1 MESRLL
7 HLLRRRWWG
16 HFVDTPCRVYLGVLL
31 KDDLGPAIKLFHGG
45 GLTRL
50 PILCVPILIEAEGTR
65 GLVDTFDVEV
75 LAYGAP
81 VDGSHPLDIF

>member
-1 MESRLL
+1 VESRLL
-7 HLLRRRWWG
+7 HLLRGRWG
-16 HFVDTPCRVYLGVLL
+16 HFVGTPCRVDLGVLL

-50 PILCVPILIEAEGTR
+50 PFLRFPILIEAEGTR
-65 GLVDTFDVEV
+65 GLVDTFDVEL

-81 VDGSHPLDIF
+81 VDCSHPLDIF

>member
-1 MESRLL
+1 VESQLL
-7 HLLRRRWWG
+7 HLLRGRWG
-16 HFVDTPCRVYLGVLL
+16 HFGGSPCRVDLVGVLL
-31 KDDLGPAIKLFHGG
+31 KDDLGPAVKLLHGR

-50 PILCVPILIEAEGTR
+50 PVLRVPIIIQTEGTR

-75 LAYGAP
+75 LTGGAP